1 IEYIIKS
8 ANLGY
13 DIAQNQLG
21 NLYVRAGKVPGP
33 NFAKAY
39 KWYKLAIANGSLD
52 ARNAYLMNNERSFIE
67 NYPYCIS
74 IGRALIGDT

>member
-1 IEYIIKS
+1 
-8 ANLGY
+8 

-21 NLYVRAGKVPGP
+21 NLYFREGNVPGP
-33 NFAKAY
+33 NFAKDY

-52 ARNAYLMNNERSFIE
+52 ARNAYLINNERSFIE

-74 IGRALIGDT
+74 IVRALIGDTYLNGLAGLP